1 MEELYKVGLN
11 EIDIKNMLETNPE
24 IINLAEEELTDQINI
39 LKTINCNQ
47 KIIKNI
53 LISNPFYL
61 TNLKEDM
68 INLINILK
76 RIGLNNLELLFDA
89 NPNLLNKD
97 VYEIEEF
104 INNKINHYS
113 LEEIIDMIDNNPF
126 IIDEE

>member
-11 EIDIKNMLETNPE
+11 EIDIKNMLETNPK

-39 LKTINCNQ
+39 LKAINCNP

-76 RIGLNNLELLFDA
+76 RIGLNNLELLLDA